1 MSVSHPIIAVTGS
14 SGSGTSTVKQA
25 FEDIFRRGGIKPV
38 VVEGDSFHKYDRVEM
53 RVAVAEAEARGAA
66 LTHFGPEANCLDR
79 LENLF
84 QTYSETGK
92 GEKRYYIHD
101 QVGAEAAQY
110 NQVPGTFTPW
120 EEIDGDNDV
129 LFYEGLHGGMVTDE
143 VNIPKFVD
151 LLIGVVPVINL
162 EWIQKV
168 KRDCS
173 NRGYSQE
180 AVVDIILKRM
190 PDYIHHITPQFSR
203 THINFQRVPLIDT
216 SNPFVMRE
224 IPTPDESLVVIR
236 FKNPAQADFPYYLS
250 MLKDSFMSRP
260 NNMVV
265 PAVKMG
271 LAMEIILTPFIME
284 MMNKKS
290 QRN

>member
-1 MSVSHPIIAVTGS
+1 MSDAHPIVAVTGS
-14 SGSGTSTVKQA
+14 SGAGTSTVKHA

-38 VVEGDSFHKYDRVEM
+38 VVEGDSFHRYDRKEM
-53 RVAVAEAEARGAA
+53 RAEVVKAEDKGKS

-79 LENLF
+79 LEQLF
-84 QTYSETGK
+84 QTYAETGK

-101 QVGAEAAQY
+101 EAEGAKF
-110 NQVPGTFTPW
+110 NQPPGTFTPW
-120 EEIDGDNDV
+120 EEIDGDNDL
-129 LFYEGLHGGMVTDE
+129 LFYEGLHGAVVTDE
-143 VNIPKFVD
+143 VNIAKYVD
-151 LLIGVVPVINL
+151 MMIGVVPVINL
-162 EWIQKV
+162 EWIQKI
-168 KRDCS
+168 KRDCT

-180 AVVDIILKRM
+180 AVVDIILKRL

-236 FKNPAQADFPYYLS
+236 FKDPKLADFPYYQS

-260 NNMVV
+260 NNLVV

-271 LAMEIILTPFIME
+271 LAMEIILTPFIEE
-284 MMNKKS
+284 MMVKKR
-290 QRN
+290 QRG

>member
-14 SGSGTSTVKQA
+14 SGAGTSTVKHA

-38 VVEGDSFHKYDRVEM
+38 VVEGDSFHRFNRDEMHEAVE
-53 RVAVAEAEARGAA
+53 RAEEKGSA
-66 LTHFGPEANCLDR
+66 LTHFSPEANRLDR
-79 LENLF
+79 LESLF
-84 QTYSETGK
+84 QTYSETGQ
-92 GEKRYYIHD
+92 GVKRHYVHD
-101 QVGAEAAQY
+101 EDEAIKYGQA
-110 NQVPGTFTPW
+110 VGTFTPW
-120 EEIDGDNDV
+120 QEVDSDSDL
-129 LFYEGLHGGMVTDE
+129 LFYEGLHGAIVTDK
-143 VNIPKFVD
+143 VNIPQFVD

-168 KRDCS
+168 KRDCT

-216 SNPFVMRE
+216 SNPFMMRE

-236 FKNPAQADFPYYLS
+236 FKDPKQADFPYYLS
-250 MLKDSFMSRP
+250 MLKGSFMSRP

-271 LAMEIILTPFIME
+271 LAMEIIMTPFIEE
-284 MMNKKS
+284 MMVRKR
-290 QRN
+290 QRG

>member
-1 MSVSHPIIAVTGS
+1 MSVAHPIIAVTGS
-14 SGSGTSTVKQA
+14 SGAGTSTVKHA
-25 FEDIFRRGGIKPV
+25 FEDIFRRGGIRPV
-38 VVEGDSFHKYDRVEM
+38 VVEGDSFHRYDRAGM
-53 RVAVAEAEARGAA
+53 REATAKAEAEGRV
-66 LTHFGPEANCLDR
+66 LTHFGPEGNDLDS
-79 LENLF
+79 LERLF
-84 QTYSETGK
+84 QNYSETGK
-92 GEKRYYIHD
+92 GERRFYIHSD
-101 QVGAEAAQY
+101 AEGIPF
-110 NQVPGTFTPW
+110 NQPAGTFTPW
-120 EEIDGDNDV
+120 EEIDGNTDL
-129 LFYEGLHGGMVTDE
+129 LFYEGLHGGIVTDD
-143 VNIPKFVD
+143 VNIAQFTD

-162 EWIQKV
+162 EWIQKI

-173 NRGYSQE
+173 NRGYSTE

-236 FKNPAQADFPYYLS
+236 FKDPKMADFPYYLS

-260 NNMVV
+260 NNLVI

-271 LAMEIILTPFIME
+271 LAMEVILTPFIEE
-284 MMNKKS
+284 MMIKKR
-290 QRN
+290 QRG

>member
-14 SGSGTSTVKQA
+14 SGAGTSTVKHA
-25 FEDIFRRGGIKPV
+25 FEDIFRRGAIKPV
-38 VVEGDSFHKYDRVEM
+38 VIEGDSFHKYDRMEM
-53 RVAVAEAEARGAA
+53 RQQVKLAAEEGKT

-79 LENLF
+79 LEKLF

-92 GEKRYYIHD
+92 GEKRIYIHD
-101 QVGAEAAQY
+101 AKEGEMYGQD
-110 NQVPGTFTPW
+110 PGTFTEW
-120 EEIDGDNDV
+120 EEIDGDNDL
-129 LFYEGLHGGMVTDE
+129 LFYEGLHGGVVTDE
-143 VNIPKFVD
+143 VNIARYAD
-151 LLIGVVPVINL
+151 LLIGVVPVINI
-162 EWIQKV
+162 EWIQKI

-224 IPTPDESLVVIR
+224 IPTADESLCVIR
-236 FKNPAQADFPYYLS
+236 FKDPKMADFPYYLS

-260 NNMVV
+260 NNIVV
-265 PAVKMG
+265 PGVKMG
-271 LAMEIILTPFIME
+271 LAMEIILSPFIEE
-284 MMNKKS
+284 MMVKKR
-290 QRN
+290 QRG

>member
-1 MSVSHPIIAVTGS
+1 MSVAHPIIAVTGS
-14 SGSGTSTVKQA
+14 SGAGTSTVKHA

-38 VVEGDSFHKYDRVEM
+38 VVEGDSFHKYDRLGM
-53 RVAVAEAEARGAA
+53 REAVAIAEKEGNV
-66 LTHFGPEANCLDR
+66 LTHFGPEGNCLDG
-79 LENLF
+79 LERLF
-84 QTYSETGK
+84 QNYSETGK
-92 GEKRYYIHD
+92 GERRFYIHSD
-101 QVGAEAAQY
+101 AEGIPFNQAA
-110 NQVPGTFTPW
+110 GTFTPW
-120 EEIDGDNDV
+120 EEIDGDNDL
-129 LFYEGLHGGMVTDE
+129 LFYEGLHGGIVTDD
-143 VNIPKFVD
+143 VNIAQFVD

-162 EWIQKV
+162 EWIQKI

-173 NRGYSQE
+173 NRGYSTE
-180 AVVDIILKRM
+180 AVVDIILKRL

-236 FKNPAQADFPYYLS
+236 FKDPKQADFPYYLS

-260 NNMVV
+260 NNLVV

-271 LAMEIILTPFIME
+271 LAMEIILTPFIEE
-284 MMNKKS
+284 MMIKKR
-290 QRN
+290 QRG

>member
-1 MSVSHPIIAVTGS
+1 MLAAVA
-14 SGSGTSTVKQA
+14 Q
-25 FEDIFRRGGIKPV
+25 
-38 VVEGDSFHKYDRVEM
+38 
-53 RVAVAEAEARGAA
+53 AEAEGRAM
-66 LTHFGPEANCLDR
+66 THFGPEANCLDR
-79 LENLF
+79 LERLF
-84 QTYSETGK
+84 QTYSETGR

-101 QVGAEAAQY
+101 ETEAVKF
-110 NQVPGTFTPW
+110 NQPPGTFTEW
-120 EEIDGDNDV
+120 EELDNDSDL

-143 VNIPKFVD
+143 VNIAQYTD
-151 LLIGVVPVINL
+151 LLIGVVPVINI
-162 EWIQKV
+162 EWIQKI

-173 NRGYSQE
+173 NRGYSQD

-224 IPTPDESLVVIR
+224 IPTPDESLCIIR
-236 FKNPAQADFPYYLS
+236 FKDPKMADFPYYLS

-265 PAVKMG
+265 PGTKMG
-271 LAMEIILTPFIME
+271 LAIEIILMPFVEE
-284 MMNKKS
+284 MMQKKR
-290 QRN
+290 QRG

>member
-1 MSVSHPIIAVTGS
+1 MSIAHPIVAVTGS
-14 SGSGTSTVKQA
+14 SGAGTSTVKHA

-38 VVEGDSFHKYDRVEM
+38 VVEGDSFHRFDRKEM
-53 RVAVAEAEARGAA
+53 RAEVVKAEENGGS

-79 LENLF
+79 LEKLF

-101 QVGAEAAQY
+101 ETEGAKYGQP
-110 NQVPGTFTPW
+110 PGTFTPW
-120 EEIDGDNDV
+120 EEIDGDNDL
-129 LFYEGLHGGMVTDE
+129 LFYEGLHGGVVTDE
-143 VNIPKFVD
+143 VNIAKYVD
-151 LLIGVVPVINL
+151 MLIGVVPVINL
-162 EWIQKV
+162 EWIQKI
-168 KRDCS
+168 KRDCT

-180 AVVDIILKRM
+180 AVVDIILKRL

-236 FKNPAQADFPYYLS
+236 FKNPKIADFPYYLS
-250 MLKDSFMSRP
+250 MLKDSYMSRP
-260 NNMVV
+260 NNLVV

-271 LAMEIILTPFIME
+271 LAMEIILTPFIEE
-284 MMNKKS
+284 MMVKKR
-290 QRN
+290 QRG

>member
-14 SGSGTSTVKQA
+14 SGAGTSNVKHA
-25 FEDIFRRGGIKPV
+25 FEDIFRRTNVKPAV
-38 VVEGDSFHKYDRVEM
+38 IEGDSFHRYNREEM
-53 RVAVAEAEARGAA
+53 LAAVAQAEAEGRAM
-66 LTHFGPEANCLDR
+66 THFGPEANCLDR
-79 LENLF
+79 LERLF
-84 QTYSETGK
+84 QTYSETGR

-101 QVGAEAAQY
+101 ETEAVKF
-110 NQVPGTFTPW
+110 NQPPGTFTEW
-120 EEIDGDNDV
+120 EELDNDSDL

-143 VNIPKFVD
+143 VNIAQYTD
-151 LLIGVVPVINL
+151 LLIGVVPVINI
-162 EWIQKV
+162 EWIQKI

-173 NRGYSQE
+173 NRGYSQD

-224 IPTPDESLVVIR
+224 IPTPDESLCIIR
-236 FKNPAQADFPYYLS
+236 FKDPKMADFPYYLS

-265 PAVKMG
+265 PGTKMG
-271 LAMEIILTPFIME
+271 LAIEIILMPFVEE
-284 MMNKKS
+284 MMQKKR
-290 QRN
+290 QRG

>member
-1 MSVSHPIIAVTGS
+1 MSVAHPIVAVTGS
-14 SGSGTSTVKQA
+14 SGAGTSTIKHA

-38 VVEGDSFHKYDRVEM
+38 IVEGDSFHRYDRKEM
-53 RVAVAEAEARGAA
+53 RAEVVKAEEKGEP
-66 LTHFGPEANCLDR
+66 LTHFGPEANSLDR
-79 LENLF
+79 LEQLF

-101 QVGAEAAQY
+101 EKEGAVF
-110 NQVPGTFTPW
+110 NQPPGTFTPW
-120 EEIDGDNDV
+120 EEIDGDNDL
-129 LFYEGLHGGMVTDE
+129 LFYEGLHGGVVTDE
-143 VNIPKFVD
+143 VNIAKYVD
-151 LLIGVVPVINL
+151 MMIGVVPVINL
-162 EWIQKV
+162 EWIQKI
-168 KRDCS
+168 KRDCT

-180 AVVDIILKRM
+180 AVVDIILKRL

-236 FKNPAQADFPYYLS
+236 FKDSSLADFPYYLS

-260 NNMVV
+260 NNLVV

-271 LAMEIILTPFIME
+271 LAMEIILTPFIDE
-284 MMNKKS
+284 MMIKKR
-290 QRN
+290 QRG

>member
-14 SGSGTSTVKQA
+14 SGAGTSNVKHA
-25 FEDIFRRGGIKPV
+25 FEDIFRRTNVKPAV
-38 VVEGDSFHKYDRVEM
+38 IEGDSFHRYNREEM
-53 RVAVAEAEARGAA
+53 LAAVAQAEAEGRAM
-66 LTHFGPEANCLDR
+66 THFGPEANCLDR
-79 LENLF
+79 LERLF
-84 QTYSETGK
+84 QTYSETGR

-101 QVGAEAAQY
+101 S
-110 NQVPGTFTPW
+110 
-120 EEIDGDNDV
+120 DL

-143 VNIPKFVD
+143 VNIAQYTD
-151 LLIGVVPVINL
+151 LLIGVVPVINI
-162 EWIQKV
+162 EWIQKI

-173 NRGYSQE
+173 NRGYSQD

-224 IPTPDESLVVIR
+224 IPTPDESLCVIR
-236 FKNPAQADFPYYLS
+236 FKDPKMADFPYYLS

-265 PAVKMG
+265 PGTKMG
-271 LAMEIILTPFIME
+271 LAIEIILMPFVEE
-284 MMNKKS
+284 MMQKKR
-290 QRN
+290 QRG

>member
-14 SGSGTSTVKQA
+14 SGAGTSNVKHA
-25 FEDIFRRGGIKPV
+25 FEDIFRRTNVKPAV
-38 VVEGDSFHKYDRVEM
+38 IEGDSFHRYNREEM
-53 RVAVAEAEARGAA
+53 RAAVAQAEAEGRAM
-66 LTHFGPEANCLDR
+66 THFGPEANCLDR
-79 LENLF
+79 LERLF
-84 QTYSETGK
+84 QNYSETGR

-101 QVGAEAAQY
+101 ESEAVKF
-110 NQVPGTFTPW
+110 NQPPGTFTEW
-120 EEIDGDNDV
+120 EELDNDSDL

-143 VNIPKFVD
+143 VNIAQHTD
-151 LLIGVVPVINL
+151 LLIGVVPVINI
-162 EWIQKV
+162 EWIQKI
-168 KRDCS
+168 KRDCA
-173 NRGYSQE
+173 NRGYSQD

-224 IPTPDESLVVIR
+224 IPTPDESLCVIR
-236 FKNPAQADFPYYLS
+236 FKDPKMADFPYYLS

-265 PAVKMG
+265 PGTKMG
-271 LAMEIILTPFIME
+271 LAIEIILMPFVEE
-284 MMNKKS
+284 MMQKKR
-290 QRN
+290 QRG

>member
-14 SGSGTSTVKQA
+14 SGAGTSTVKHA

-38 VVEGDSFHKYDRVEM
+38 VVEGDSFHKYDRIAM
-53 RVAVAEAEARGAA
+53 RAAVVEAEARGDA

-84 QTYSETGK
+84 QTYSETGR

-101 QVGAEAAQY
+101 ENEGAKY
-110 NQVPGTFTPW
+110 NQSPGTFTPW
-120 EEIDGDNDV
+120 EEIDGDNDL
-129 LFYEGLHGGMVTDE
+129 LFYEGLHGAIVTDE

-168 KRDCS
+168 KRDCT

-224 IPTPDESLVVIR
+224 IPTEDESLVVIR
-236 FKNPAQADFPYYLS
+236 FKDPKQADFPYYLS

-265 PAVKMG
+265 PAVKLG
-271 LAMEIILTPFIME
+271 LAMEIILTPFIEE
-284 MMNKKS
+284 MMIRKR
-290 QRN
+290 QRG

>member
-25 FEDIFRRGGIKPV
+25 FEDIFRRASIKPV
-38 VVEGDSFHKYDRVEM
+38 VVEGDSFHRYDRVAM
-53 RVAVAEAEARGAA
+53 RAAVAQAEESGNA

-79 LENLF
+79 LESLF

-101 QVGAEAAQY
+101 QAEAARY
-110 NQVPGTFTPW
+110 NQPAGTFTPW
-120 EEIDGDNDV
+120 LEIDGDTDL
-129 LFYEGLHGGMVTDE
+129 LFYEGLHGGIVTDE

-168 KRDCS
+168 KRDCT

-180 AVVDIILKRM
+180 AVIDIILKRM

-236 FKNPAQADFPYYLS
+236 FKDPKQADFPYYLS
-250 MLKDSFMSRP
+250 MLKDAFMSRP
-260 NNMVV
+260 NNMVI

-271 LAMEIILTPFIME
+271 LAMEIILTPFIDE
-284 MMNKKS
+284 MMIRKH
-290 QRN
+290 QRG

>member
-14 SGSGTSTVKQA
+14 SGAGTSTVKQA
-25 FEDIFRRGGIKPV
+25 FEDIFRRGGIRPV
-38 VVEGDSFHKYDRVEM
+38 VVEGDSFHRYDRKEM
-53 RVAVAEAEARGAA
+53 RAEVIKAEEQGQS

-79 LENLF
+79 LEALF
-84 QTYSETGK
+84 QSYSETGR
-92 GEKRYYIHD
+92 GERRFYIHSD
-101 QVGAEAAQY
+101 AEGIPF
-110 NQVPGTFTPW
+110 NQPAGTFTAW
-120 EEIDGDNDV
+120 EEIDGNSDL

-143 VNIPKFVD
+143 VNIARFVD
-151 LLIGVVPVINL
+151 LMIGVVPVINL
-162 EWIQKV
+162 EWIQKI
-168 KRDCS
+168 KRDCA

-180 AVVDIILKRM
+180 AVIDIILKRM

-236 FKNPAQADFPYYLS
+236 FKDPKIADFPYYLS

-260 NNMVV
+260 NNLVV

-271 LAMEIILTPFIME
+271 LAMEIILTPFIEDMVE
-284 MMNKKS
+284 RK
-290 QRN
+290 RNRS

>member
-14 SGSGTSTVKQA
+14 SGAGTSTVKRA
-25 FEDIFRRGGIKPV
+25 FEDIFRRVGIKQV
-38 VVEGDSFHKYDRVEM
+38 VIEGDSFHRYNREEM
-53 RVAVAEAEARGAA
+53 RAAVAEAESQGKA
-66 LTHFGPEANCLDR
+66 LTHFGPEANCLVR

-84 QTYSETGK
+84 QTYSETGR

-101 QVGAEAAQY
+101 EAEGAKY
-110 NQVPGTFTPW
+110 NQAPGTFTPW
-120 EEIDGDNDV
+120 QEIDGDNDL
-129 LFYEGLHGGMVTDE
+129 LFYEGLHGAIVTDE

-168 KRDCS
+168 RRDCT
-173 NRGYSQE
+173 NRGYSQD

-236 FKNPAQADFPYYLS
+236 FKDPKQADFPYYLS

-271 LAMEIILTPFIME
+271 LAMEIILTPFIEE
-284 MMNKKS
+284 MMIRKR
-290 QRN
+290 QRG

>member
-14 SGSGTSTVKQA
+14 SGAGTSTVKHA

-38 VVEGDSFHKYDRVEM
+38 IVEGDSFHRYDRMQMRDAVE
-53 RVAVAEAEARGAA
+53 AAEAKGDA

-101 QVGAEAAQY
+101 ENEGAKY
-110 NQVPGTFTPW
+110 NQAPGTFTPW
-120 EEIDGDNDV
+120 EEIDGDNDL
-129 LFYEGLHGGMVTDE
+129 LFYEGLHGAIVTDE

-168 KRDCS
+168 KRDCT

-224 IPTPDESLVVIR
+224 IPSADESLVVIR
-236 FKNPAQADFPYYLS
+236 FKDPKQADYPYYLK

-265 PAVKMG
+265 PAVKLG
-271 LAMEIILTPFIME
+271 LAMEIILTPFIEE
-284 MMNKKS
+284 MMIRKR
-290 QRN
+290 QRG

>member
-14 SGSGTSTVKQA
+14 SGAGTSNVKHA
-25 FEDIFRRGGIKPV
+25 FEDIFRRTNVKPAV
-38 VVEGDSFHKYDRVEM
+38 IEGDSFHRYNREEM
-53 RVAVAEAEARGAA
+53 LAAVAQAEAEGSAM
-66 LTHFGPEANCLDR
+66 THFGPEANCLDR
-79 LENLF
+79 LERLF
-84 QTYSETGK
+84 QTYSETGR

-101 QVGAEAAQY
+101 ETEAVKF
-110 NQVPGTFTPW
+110 NQPPGTFTEW
-120 EEIDGDNDV
+120 EELDNDSDL

-143 VNIPKFVD
+143 VNIAQYTD
-151 LLIGVVPVINL
+151 LLIGVVPVINI
-162 EWIQKV
+162 EWIQKI

-173 NRGYSQE
+173 NRGYSQD

-224 IPTPDESLVVIR
+224 IPTPDESLCVIR
-236 FKNPAQADFPYYLS
+236 FKDPKMADFPYYLS

-260 NNMVV
+260 NNIVV
-265 PAVKMG
+265 PGTKMG
-271 LAMEIILTPFIME
+271 LAIEIILMPFVEE
-284 MMNKKS
+284 MMQKKR
-290 QRN
+290 QRV